1 VPSAVAADVPQ
12 AGARAAGPLRVGW
25 VGRQTNLR
33 YLERIAPALAAA
45 ARKRPL
51 RAVVV
56 SDATPSLPDVELE
69 HVPWSLE
76 GEAAAVASFHVGIM
90 PLDLEG
96 PWSRGKCAYKLLQ
109 TMAAGVAAIGSDVGM
124 NAELIEPDRNGLL
137 ARTLDDW
144 ERLLVELAD
153 DSDRCT
159 RLGRAGRETVLAHY
173 TVEAVADQLVGLVE
187 EVASGASPSSS
198 GSV

>member
-1 VPSAVAADVPQ
+1 
-12 AGARAAGPLRVGW
+12 
-25 VGRQTNLR
+25 
-33 YLERIAPALAAA
+33 
-45 ARKRPL
+45 
-51 RAVVV
+51 
-56 SDATPSLPDVELE
+56 
-69 HVPWSLE
+69 
-76 GEAAAVASFHVGIM
+76 M